1 MVSKEYSVPI
11 IVSVL
16 AGISVGVILNIIFF
30 GVETSLLYAAL
41 ISGSAVFCSSL
52 VLSWLVSRN
61 MKKEVLGFDRELEEI
76 LNTASDSVSTKAM
89 QTGVLRPVKLRI
101 VEFIKDFKTTAH
113 EVVKTGDTVA
123 IGSAEVSYFLDKLK
137 GTINQNVGHANQISV
152 AVEEISQT
160 TGVISDTAN
169 AVSKVVGDAR
179 VYSDE
184 GINAVE
190 QINQHIQNFK
200 EKVDASTNDVRYL
213 NELSVK
219 IQDIT
224 QVINGVADQTNLLA
238 LNAAIEAARAG
249 EHGRGFAVVAD
260 EVRTLAQQT
269 TTATKE
275 IGQMLNEVKQQT
287 ENSVTAMSSLE
298 EGVSDI
304 VSISVDAKQTFAN
317 IQNSTQETE
326 ARIYEINSILN
337 EHVTATSE
345 ISSSVIDISQEMQ
358 NTGVRADEVSKEA
371 YSLSETGEKLNVLL
385 STYELGTE
393 HEVYRKVAISTAA
406 KVAAVFEQA
415 IKSGEITEQDLFDR
429 DYQSIAG
436 THPEK
441 FSTRFD
447 KYTDKVLPAIQEPI
461 LDTHKDILF
470 AGAVDNNGYF
480 PTHNRRYSQALTGDY
495 DTDLA
500 NNRTK
505 RLFNDRTGSR
515 CGSNK
520 ERFLLQTYKR
530 DTGEI
535 IHDISAPIFVNGKH
549 WGGFRMGYKSS

>member
-1 MVSKEYSVPI
+1 M
-11 IVSVL
+11 
-16 AGISVGVILNIIFF
+16 
-30 GVETSLLYAAL
+30 
-41 ISGSAVFCSSL
+41 
-52 VLSWLVSRN
+52 W
-61 MKKEVLGFDRELEEI
+61 
-76 LNTASDSVSTKAM
+76 
-89 QTGVLRPVKLRI
+89 
-101 VEFIKDFKTTAH
+101 
-113 EVVKTGDTVA
+113 DTP
-123 IGSAEVSYFLDKLK
+123 
-137 GTINQNVGHANQISV
+137 NQISV

-169 AVSKVVGDAR
+169 AVSKVVGDAP

-190 QINQHIQNFK
+190 QINQHIHNFK
-200 EKVDASTNDVRYL
+200 KKVDASTNDVRYL

-269 TTATKE
+269 TAATKE
-275 IGQMLNEVKQQT
+275 IAQMLNEVKQQT

-304 VSISVDAKQTFAN
+304 VSISADAKQTFAN

-326 ARIYEINSILN
+326 AKIYEINSILN

-358 NTGVRADEVSKEA
+358 NTGVRADEVSEEA
-371 YSLSETGEKLNVLL
+371 YSLSETGEKLNILL
-385 STYELGTE
+385 SSYELGTE
-393 HEVYRKVAISTAA
+393 HETYRKVAISTAK
-406 KVAAVFEQA
+406 KVATVFEQA
-415 IKSGEITEQDLFDR
+415 IKSGEIAEQDLFDR
-429 DYQSIAG
+429 DYQAIEG

-441 FSTRFD
+441 FSTKFD
-447 KYTDKVLPAIQEPI
+447 KYTDKVLPAVQEPI
-461 LDTHKDILF
+461 LDAHADILF

-480 PTHNRRYSQALTGDY
+480 PTHNRRYSQELTGDY

-505 RLFNDRTGSR
+505 RIFNDRTGSR

-520 ERFLLQTYKR
+520 EQFLLQTYKR

-549 WGGFRMGYKSS
+549 WGGFRMDIKVYN